1 MSAKTLSGTCALCGR
16 TMRDGTTAHHLIP
29 RRCHRVSW
37 FRARYSR
44 EELQRTVPLCLDC
57 HRAVHRFIPDGK
69 ELGRDFATLERLAA
83 HPEIARFL
91 TWVRK
96 QR

>member
-1 MSAKTLSGTCALCGR
+1 
-16 TMRDGTTAHHLIP
+16 MREGTTAHHLIP
-29 RRCHRVSW
+29 RRCHRVKW
-37 FRARYSR
+37 FRLRFGKD
-44 EELQRTVPLCLDC
+44 ELQRTVPLCRDC

-69 ELGRDFATLERLAA
+69 QLGREYSSLERLRA
-83 HPEIARFL
+83 HPEIARFV